1 MQFKVLKNVLDL
13 LKVCNIV
20 HTKVLSIIKVLKIE
34 LILDLLAV
42 QNIYSGTS

>member
-1 MQFKVLKNVLDL
+1 MLKNVLDV

-34 LILDLLAV
+34 FFLDLLAV
-42 QNIYSGTS
+42 QNISSGTS

>member
-1 MQFKVLKNVLDL
+1 MLKKVLDF

-20 HTKVLSIIKVLKIE
+20 HTKVLSIIKVKVLKIE

>member
-1 MQFKVLKNVLDL
+1 MLKKVLDL

-20 HTKVLSIIKVLKIE
+20 QTKVLSIIKVKVLKIE

-42 QNIYSGTS
+42 QNISSGTS